1 MPFWTDTD
9 TINNP
14 KRSFRFRVQFSNSG
28 AFAEAEN
35 LKTTDFYWA
44 KTAQK
49 PSFTVGAAE
58 HSYLNHTFKFPGRIT
73 WSDVQITMVDP
84 GGDEGVAYALAKLLS
99 DSGYSVPQDSNDLTT
114 ISKSKSVSGMGGST
128 AIKIIQLDD
137 NGNAIEEWTLFN
149 AFIVEA
155 NFGQLDYSSEE
166 LTEYSITLKYDWA
179 QLGNVEYRA
188 LSPAF
193 S

>member
-1 MPFWTDTD
+1 MPFWTDTNA
-9 TINNP
+9 INNP
-14 KRSFRFRVQFSNSG
+14 KRSFRFKVQFSTSG
-28 AFAEAEN
+28 AFSDASD
-35 LKTTDFYWA
+35 LGSTTDFYWA

-84 GGDEGVAYALAKLLS
+84 GGDEGVAYALAKLLK
-99 DSGYSVPQDSNDLTT
+99 DSGYSVPQKTGDLTT
-114 ISKSKSVSGMGGST
+114 ISKSKAVGGVGGAVS
-128 AIKIIQLDD
+128 IKIVQLDD
-137 NGNAIEEWTLFN
+137 EGLAVEEWTLFN

-166 LTEYSITLKYDWA
+166 LTEYSMTLKYDWA
-179 QLGNVEYRA
+179 QLSNVDYSA
-188 LSPAF
+188 
-193 S
+193 